1 MGFPSPPSV
10 WTRRPSLLPGGSQH
24 SPRPWHSARCVTGA
38 VGAGGSCL
46 APAPGP
52 PGTARRRE
60 FERLRAGGGGQKN
73 PRFAFSVLFPTSGPA
88 ERRQNPPTALPG
100 AVPFCPD
107 GALGCVCKMAS
118 AAPDLSLTFYFIF
131 CSFCQFFFFLV
142 FLIFF
147 FSTPGSSLAPAELSL
162 VSQLHVAPRRC
173 QCPRGSRC
181 RSVSPLQLVGTLE
194 GGGGHGGV
202 AVWGPGRAHHSPCVH
217 AGRKLPGK
225 AGIDEVMAAAVL
237 TSLSSSPL
245 GLGHPPAPPGPG
257 KSRLWGHCAPVPGCV
272 VRT

>member
-1 MGFPSPPSV
+1 MN
-10 WTRRPSLLPGGSQH
+10 GS
-24 SPRPWHSARCVTGA
+24 A
-38 VGAGGSCL
+38 
-46 APAPGP
+46 
-52 PGTARRRE
+52 
-60 FERLRAGGGGQKN
+60 
-73 PRFAFSVLFPTSGPA
+73 
-88 ERRQNPPTALPG
+88 PG
-100 AVPFCPD
+100 AVDKKIPALLSQCFSQPRGRQSD
-107 GALGCVCKMAS
+107 GRTPPQPSPGLSRSVPMELWHAFAKWLLLLLTSRSHFILFFALSV
-118 AAPDLSLTFYFIF
+118 I
-131 CSFCQFFFFLV
+131 FFFF
-142 FLIFF
+142 FSFSYFF

-162 VSQLHVAPRRC
+162 VSQLHVAPCRC